1 MLFPSFQF
9 LDFILHFAGGLAE
22 KTGALHVGDR
32 ILAING
38 ESLEHRPLSD
48 AIRLLQTSGD
58 RVQLKIARN
67 IKNESG
73 RFDFNVCCNKISIVI
88 FITMSS
94 NKIHKKLKILCTI
107 FSVSTTSCSIFVN
120 I

>member
-1 MLFPSFQF
+1 MQHEAIVEFVT
-9 LDFILHFAGGLAE
+9 GGLAE

-58 RVQLKIARN
+58 RVQVKIARN
-67 IKNESG
+67 LNQGGEKNV
-73 RFDFNVCCNKISIVI
+73 D
-88 FITMSS
+88 
-94 NKIHKKLKILCTI
+94 
-107 FSVSTTSCSIFVN
+107 
-120 I
+120 

>member
-1 MLFPSFQF
+1 MRRGDFRFLGSF
-9 LDFILHFAGGLAE
+9 HFSGGLAE

-67 IKNESG
+67 IKIESG
-73 RFDFNVCCNKISIVI
+73 EISPMV
-88 FITMSS
+88 
-94 NKIHKKLKILCTI
+94 
-107 FSVSTTSCSIFVN
+107 
-120 I
+120 